1 MMMITE
7 TLGCKIINVKTK
19 DVNFGKI
26 EIGELFFVK
35 NNDGNFAECE
45 KLTNNMADDEKGNI
59 YYIVSSDI
67 VKVKY

>member
-35 NNDGNFAECE
+35 NNGNFVECE